1 MTGQYSKFLGD
12 TKRKIFVHDV
22 SMRDGLQIEPVFV
35 PTQDKIELINA
46 LSRTGLA
53 KIEATSFTSPKAIPA
68 LRDAEEV
75 MKGIERSP
83 KVKYVCLVPNMRGAE
98 RALACGVDE
107 INLVMSASETHNL
120 ANTRMTREQSLSVLS
135 QIIDEV
141 AGRVA
146 VNISISTAFGC
157 PMEGLVP
164 EEEVLKIGDALA
176 ARGADGITVCD
187 TTGMANPRQVEVLCE
202 GLVQRW
208 KGLELTLH
216 FHNTRGMGLANVMA
230 GLAAGIDRYDSSLAG
245 LGGCPYAPG
254 ATGNICT
261 EDLVHMLD
269 SMGFETGID
278 LDRLIFCASQMPG
291 LVQHDVPGQVMK
303 AGKWDKRFPVPGDF
317 EETRAR
323 ALSRTGL

>member
-1 MTGQYSKFLGD
+1 MTGVQSKFMGN

-22 SMRDGLQIEPVFV
+22 AMRDGLQIEPIFV

-46 LSRTGLA
+46 LSRTGLS

-83 KVKYVCLVPNMRGAE
+83 TVKYACLVPNMRGAE

-135 QIIDEV
+135 EIIDEI
-141 AGRVA
+141 GDRVA

-157 PMEGLVP
+157 PMEGVVP
-164 EEEVLKIGDALA
+164 EEEVLKIGDTLA
-176 ARGADGITVCD
+176 ARGATGITVCD
-187 TTGMANPRQVEVLCE
+187 TTGMANPRQVELLCD
-202 GLVQRW
+202 GLADRW

-216 FHNTRGMGLANVMA
+216 FHNTRGMGLANVIA
-230 GLAAGIDRYDSSLAG
+230 GLAVGIDRYDSSLAG

-278 LDRLIFCASQMPG
+278 LNRLIFCASQMPG
-291 LVQHDVPGQVMK
+291 FVNHDVPGQVMK
-303 AGKWDKRFPVPGDF
+303 AGKWDKRFPVPSDF
-317 EETRAR
+317 AEIHAR
-323 ALSRTGL
+323 ALSRNRT